1 MIFLWLIF
9 YGTVMLLAYRFTAI
23 SPWAMPLGLLVNV
36 AALVGWPLLK
46 KRRDVLG
53 VRTIPLS
60 RWKQHFFFLPYLWPI
75 AYNLASFPLRLPS
88 LPEIIGLLLAATL
101 EEVLFRGLLLPVLCK
116 KNVLTGSVI
125 TGLVF
130 AFAHF
135 LNLGT
140 GAGLPFILV
149 QVVYAL
155 AIGFSLSGIALSCDS
170 LLPCIGIHFL
180 VNITAGDSLV
190 VSPYLQPLFWAGILL
205 SFICGFRSIYLLK
218 NKPHE
223 ERVSYETIH

>member
-1 MIFLWLIF
+1 MNPSDYTTISFPFLGLELNPGRGFDIGPLTVNF
-9 YGTVMLLAYRFTAI
+9 YGLI
-23 SPWAMPLGLLVNV
+23 IG
-36 AALVGWPLLK
+36 
-46 KRRDVLG
+46 
-53 VRTIPLS
+53 
-60 RWKQHFFFLPYLWPI
+60 
-75 AYNLASFPLRLPS
+75 
-88 LPEIIGLLLAATL
+88 IGLLLAATL